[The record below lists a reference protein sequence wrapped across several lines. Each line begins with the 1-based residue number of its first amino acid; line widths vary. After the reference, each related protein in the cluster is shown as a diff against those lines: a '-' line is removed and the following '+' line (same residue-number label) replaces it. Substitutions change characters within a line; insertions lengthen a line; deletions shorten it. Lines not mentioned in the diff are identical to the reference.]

1 MQFAVLPLLLMKL
14 LRVEY
19 IREKKGR
26 EWSVGEE
33 EGSIAEER
41 RAGSECC
48 ERSKSKESEEY
59 FYCTLVGTRRI
70 GTLWWS
76 PMVLQNTRVSKFTGG
91 FADGPQHD
99 EQVGFPPVV

>member
-1 MQFAVLPLLLMKL
+1 VVSGFRGHINFSKPTCNCSPWLRKKMQFAVLPLLLMKL

-48 ERSKSKESEEY
+48 ERSKSKE
-59 FYCTLVGTRRI
+59 
-70 GTLWWS
+70 
-76 PMVLQNTRVSKFTGG
+76 
-91 FADGPQHD
+91 
-99 EQVGFPPVV
+99 